1 MIDEPKQ
8 PAVRPR
14 RALWP
19 YAAVLILGA
28 GAALY
33 LVVALPELQGLL
45 ITNARIAAFDARL
58 SDQDQALAALT
69 ARIQALESAPKTPAQ
84 PAQVAEPAAVAGMP
98 VDLGPLEARLQA
110 LEKSGPGAGV
120 EARLG
125 LLERESARLPA
136 MERDL
141 AKLGSVEQEL
151 AKLPQWDKANGLRAA
166 AISALVLVQAVN
178 SGSGFRTELDLA
190 KSHLTTEGAKA
201 ALERLGAFADSG
213 IARRDQ
219 LILDFPILADAIEAA
234 GEPIDP
240 ELSWPWRWLERLKRL
255 VVIRPLNPQSG
266 TTVSAVLSR
275 ARAALAA
282 GQLDRAAAEM
292 IGLSPA
298 DDAHP
303 ALAHGV
309 AWAVAA
315 QARLAADH
323 DLAQLAGAII
333 AQDGP

>member
-45 ITNARIAAFDARL
+45 IPTARIAALDARL

-69 ARIQALESAPKTPAQ
+69 VRIQALESAPKTPAQ

-98 VDLGPLEARLQA
+98 VDLAPLEARLQA

-141 AKLGSVEQEL
+141 AKLGSLEQEL

-178 SGSGFRTELDLA
+178 SGSGFRIELDLA

-213 IARRDQ
+213 IVRRDQ

-234 GEPIDP
+234 GEPVDP

-255 VVIRPLNPQSG
+255 IVIRPLNPQSG
-266 TTVSAVLSR
+266 TTVSAILSR

>member
-8 PAVRPR
+8 PAARPR

-19 YAAVLILGA
+19 YAAALILGA

-33 LVVALPELQGLL
+33 LVVARPEIQDLL
-45 ITNARIAAFDARL
+45 IPNARVSGLEARIL
-58 SDQDQALAALT
+58 DQDQALAALT
-69 ARIQALESAPKTPAQ
+69 ARIQALESASKTLAQ
-84 PAQVAEPAAVAGMP
+84 PVPASEPAPVTGTP
-98 VDLGPLEARLQA
+98 VDLAPLETRLQA

-136 MERDL
+136 IERDL
-141 AKLGSVEQEL
+141 AKLGNLEQEI
-151 AKLPQWDKANGLRAA
+151 AKLPQWDKANGVRAA

-190 KSHLTTEGAKA
+190 KAHLTTEGAKA

-240 ELSWPWRWLERLKRL
+240 ELSWPWRWLERLKRSI
-255 VVIRPLNPQSG
+255 VIRPLNPQSG
-266 TTVSAVLSR
+266 TTVSAILSR
-275 ARAALAA
+275 ARAAVTA

-292 IGLSPA
+292 ISLSPA

-303 ALAHGV
+303 ALAHGA

-315 QARLAADH
+315 QVRLAADH

-333 AQDGP
+333 AQDGQ